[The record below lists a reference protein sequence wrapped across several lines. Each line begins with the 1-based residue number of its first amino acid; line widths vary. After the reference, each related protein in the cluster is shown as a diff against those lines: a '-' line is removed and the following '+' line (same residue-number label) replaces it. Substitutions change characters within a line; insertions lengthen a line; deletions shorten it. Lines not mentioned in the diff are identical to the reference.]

1 MLRSLIL
8 ASALIP
14 LTLVAAER
22 EPVSIAHRHVIV
34 TPSHALTDADRTAL
48 EAEGI
53 HLQRAVSGGRFI
65 ARIDDAAALGSEPR
79 LARVDRLTPVQKIN
93 ASAWRAAAQDHPFA
107 GMKIFFH
114 SDVPFADARDAILAA
129 GGQLDDPLTLGYEPL
144 RGVAA
149 HIPPAALQTLAG
161 DERVLA
167 VYGQRRLKTHLEN
180 ATAAALSQVST
191 VQAAP
196 YNLSGDGVVLAN
208 FEFAP
213 LDTNHVEFG
222 GRASVDF
229 TCSSSDTDCKDM
241 DNKEHITH
249 TTGTMIAAGVNPAAK
264 GMAPKATLHE
274 FQADKGNW
282 LTQKDTGL
290 SGIGATADSNSW
302 GYTLGWVLCTP
313 NPGGTCADNW
323 EWITGSEDLIG
334 GYSGDL
340 NAVLDHV
347 AFTSGALGVYASG
360 NEAGASTSGGPTT
373 PPYTHVHVDQN
384 DPNFGP
390 TSAVYCVSAN
400 GSGTDCAAP
409 CRTGNDPWGDPY
421 CEITLHP
428 NHVATADN
436 PGGSVNWLA
445 SGKNIVAVGATTQS
459 MQIASFSSR
468 GPTKDGR
475 VKPDIVAKGA
485 ALFSSVYTG
494 TTWDVA
500 RACTFLNVSS
510 YGCAQGTSMSTPVV
524 TGTMALFAEQWKKTN
539 NGARPLPL
547 TLKAL
552 AIAGAVDLGNPG
564 PDYTYGFGFLNAK
577 NSIDLIIADNGQ
589 GKRIRIDN
597 ASTGSSFDYAIT
609 LTSSQDMRVVLS
621 WFDPEVLPLGSEQVA
636 AKTLVNDLDVK
647 VVGPDGSTT
656 LPYVLDM
663 THPNANATRGVNNTD
678 NTEEVEIKGA
688 PSGTYHVI
696 VKGTNI
702 PQGPTQFVVI
712 SNADM
717 TVVPVCID
725 PTEPN
730 ETVATAYPLPNAIDV
745 NAEICPATDVDHFK
759 FSSTA
764 SGSVQISIKS
774 VDSPL
779 KATLITNGVSGNPI
793 SIAGG
798 STNGFTVTAGAGTTS
813 YVVRVEANGTLGA
826 TGAYTINAR
835 YPVATG
841 PRHRAAKP

>member
-1 MLRSLIL
+1 MLRSLLL

-22 EPVSIAHRHVIV
+22 QPVSIAHPHVIV
-34 TPSHALTDADRTAL
+34 TLSRALTDADRTAL

-53 HLQRAVSGGRFI
+53 HLQRAVTGGRFI
-65 ARIDDAAALGSEPR
+65 ARVDDAAALANEPR
-79 LARVDRLTPVQKIN
+79 LARVDRLTLVQKVN
-93 ASAWRAAAQDHPFA
+93 ASAWRAAAQAHPFM
-107 GMKIFFH
+107 GTKIFFH
-114 SDVPFADARDAILAA
+114 ADVPFADARDAILAA

-149 HIPPAALQTLAG
+149 HIPPASLQTVAA

-167 VYGQRRLKTHLEN
+167 VYGQRHLKSHVEN

-191 VQAAP
+191 VQGAP
-196 YNLSGDGVVLAN
+196 YNLTGDGIVLAN

-213 LDTNHVEFG
+213 LDTSHVEFG
-222 GRASVDF
+222 GRATVEF
-229 TCSSSDTDCKDM
+229 TCTSGDADCKDT

-249 TTGTMIAAGVNPAAK
+249 TSGTMIASGVNPNAK

-274 FQADKGNW
+274 FRADKGDW

-290 SGIGATADSNSW
+290 SGIGAAADSNSW
-302 GYTLGWVLCTP
+302 GYTLGWVTCTP
-313 NPGGTCADNW
+313 NPGGTCAQNW
-323 EWITGSEDLIG
+323 EWITDSEDLIG

-347 AFTSGALGVYASG
+347 AFTSGALGIYASG
-360 NEAGASTSGGPTT
+360 NEAQISGPGT
-373 PPYTHVHVDQN
+373 PPYPHVHVDQD

-390 TSAVYCVSAN
+390 TSTTYCVSPN
-400 GSGTDCAAP
+400 GSGTDCATP
-409 CRTGNDPWGDPY
+409 CRTGTDPWGDPY
-421 CEITLHP
+421 CEASLHP
-428 NHVATADN
+428 NHAATSDN

-445 SGKNIVAVGATTQS
+445 SGKNVMAVGAVSQS
-459 MQIASFSSR
+459 KAVAVFSSR
-468 GPTKDGR
+468 GPAKDGR
-475 VKPDIVAKGA
+475 VKPDIVAKGQ
-485 ALFSSVYTG
+485 ALFSSAYTG

-500 RACTFLNVSS
+500 RACTFTNISN

-524 TGTMALFAEQWKKTN
+524 TGTMAIFAEQWKKSN

-552 AIAGAVDLGNPG
+552 AIAGAEDLGNPG

-577 NSIDLIIADNGQ
+577 NSVDLIIADNGQ
-589 GKRIRIDN
+589 GKRIKLAT
-597 ASTGSSFDYAIT
+597 ASTGSTFDYAIN

-621 WFDPEVLPLGSEQVA
+621 WFDPEALPLGTEDVA
-636 AKTLVNDLDVK
+636 AKALVNDLDLK
-647 VVGPDGSTT
+647 IVGPDGSTT

-663 THPNANATRGVNNTD
+663 AHPNANATRGVNTVD

-688 PSGTYHVI
+688 PAGTYHVI
-696 VKGTNI
+696 VNGANI

-712 SNADM
+712 SNADL
-717 TVVPVCID
+717 TAVPVCVD

-730 ETVATAYPLPNAIDV
+730 DTVATAYGLPDAVDV
-745 NAEICPATDVDHFK
+745 NAEICPAADVDHFK

-779 KATLITNGVSGNPI
+779 KATLITNGVSGSPI
-793 SIAGG
+793 AIGAG
-798 STNGFTVTAGAGTTS
+798 STSGFTVSSGSGTTS

-826 TGAYTINAR
+826 TGAYAINAR

-841 PRHRAAKP
+841 SRHRAAKP